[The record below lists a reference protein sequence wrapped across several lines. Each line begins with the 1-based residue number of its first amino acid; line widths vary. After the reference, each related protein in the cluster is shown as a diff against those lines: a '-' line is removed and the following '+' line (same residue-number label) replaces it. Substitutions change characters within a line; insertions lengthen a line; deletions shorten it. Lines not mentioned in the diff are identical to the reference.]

1 MLTSILVKN
10 WFFVGIAVMVLTAF
24 YLPGVGVFVKSYK
37 ILNIAIF
44 LGFLVTGLTLDTS
57 YILEQLKNIRVLLAA
72 LISSLFLFPIIAY
85 FLARF
90 FFKAPPDIAVGALI
104 IGVAPATVASG
115 TVMTAMALGNVPLS
129 LFICVLTNFT
139 CLLTIPLLLTQ
150 LLQYTGVSVELPVFK
165 MLFSLIVK
173 GSIVGLT
180 AATASILAIWFVEW
194 RRGRVW

>member
-1 MLTSILVKN
+1 MLKSILVKN

-90 FFKAPPDIAVGALI
+90 SSRLPPTS
-104 IGVAPATVASG
+104 PSG
-115 TVMTAMALGNVPLS
+115 P
-129 LFICVLTNFT
+129 
-139 CLLTIPLLLTQ
+139 
-150 LLQYTGVSVELPVFK
+150 
-165 MLFSLIVK
+165 
-173 GSIVGLT
+173 
-180 AATASILAIWFVEW
+180 
-194 RRGRVW
+194 